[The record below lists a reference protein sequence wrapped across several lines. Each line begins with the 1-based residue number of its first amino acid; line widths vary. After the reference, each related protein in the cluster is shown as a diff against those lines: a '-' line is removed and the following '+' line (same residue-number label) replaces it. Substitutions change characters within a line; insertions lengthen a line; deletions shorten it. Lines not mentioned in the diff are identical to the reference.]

1 MDMLIRCL
9 FAIDMITEPAGK
21 ARGSAGEQRG
31 RGARQLQ
38 LSAQLHMSL
47 LSA

>member
-1 MDMLIRCL
+1 MLIRCL
-9 FAIDMITEPAGK
+9 FAIAMITEPAGW

-31 RGARQLQ
+31 RGARQLR